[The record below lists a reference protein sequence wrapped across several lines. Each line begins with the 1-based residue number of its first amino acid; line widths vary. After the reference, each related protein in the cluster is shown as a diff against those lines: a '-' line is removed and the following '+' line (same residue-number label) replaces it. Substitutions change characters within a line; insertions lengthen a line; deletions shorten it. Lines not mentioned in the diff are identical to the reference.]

1 MKCYKAKWILTSE
14 DKVLED
20 YAIVVDDGKIT
31 AIIPNSEVNFEEK
44 NVKDLGNSVI
54 TPGFIDMLTQYQ
66 YTDIGRAKPKS
77 LKNTLKK
84 FFKTIP

>member
-31 AIIPNSEVNFEEK
+31 AIIPNSEVNFEKCKRFGEF
-44 NVKDLGNSVI
+44 S
-54 TPGFIDMLTQYQ
+54 Y
-66 YTDIGRAKPKS
+66 YTR
-77 LKNTLKK
+77 LY
-84 FFKTIP
+84 